1 MLLVYLYVPISNQST
16 RVGVLTCQATF
27 IATEPIVQDLG
38 IKTTDAAW
46 VLGTYSLAFAS
57 TLLFA
62 GRIADLYAPNRV
74 FTIGFIGIAVFY
86 LVISFLTEQYSF
98 FVLRALSALLAVLTI
113 PR

>member
-1 MLLVYLYVPISNQST
+1 MTSPIAED
-16 RVGVLTCQATF
+16 LH
-27 IATEPIVQDLG
+27 IAI
-38 IKTTDAAW
+38 TDEAW

-74 FTIGFIGIAVFY
+74 FAIGFIGIAVFY

-98 FVLRALSALLAVLTI
+98 YVLRAISALFAVLTI